1 MSTNNNRDIW
11 EIRSNTEIKGII
23 YSGYMQELTNKVT
36 SMFDFKGLPETVSEN
51 FFKLSLVLFGECAIL
66 KDKKGEYYAVKGQRS
81 GEPNAYYIPKGYVY
95 ANPAIGSETF
105 ENVKVNPYITIFYLT
120 PFDETT
126 LSGSGM
132 WALINRTA
140 RTLADID
147 VSIKTAVKNSRI
159 VGFCECDSDTIK
171 TRLDEAFKKMRNG
184 EDVFSVKSGFENEIK
199 LNPFLTGANLPEIMR
214 ELVELRQFVLANFYH
229 ALGINSNY
237 NLKRA
242 QISNEEIKTN
252 DDILI
257 INTYEIIKQL
267 KIGCDELNAKTGL
280 NVSVDYSEPWKILR
294 ETEINNEDTEDTET
308 ENNEES
314 EGEENEIYDNAG
326 NEN

>member
-1 MSTNNNRDIW
+1 MSTNVNRDIW

-23 YSGYMQELTNKVT
+23 YSGYMQELTNKIT

-51 FFKLSLVLFGECAIL
+51 FFKLALVLFGECAII
-66 KDKKGEYYAVKGQRS
+66 KDNSNYYAVKGQRS
-81 GEPNAYYIPKGYVY
+81 GKPNAYYIPQGYVY
-95 ANPAIGSETF
+95 ANPAINSRTF
-105 ENVKVNPYITIFYLT
+105 EDVKTDNNITIFYLT

-147 VSIKTAVKNSRI
+147 VSINTAVKNSRV

-199 LNPFLTGANLPEIMR
+199 LNPFLTGANLPETIR
-214 ELVELRQFVLANFYH
+214 ELVELRQFVIANFYH

-267 KIGCDELNAKTGL
+267 KIGCDELNAKTDL

-294 ETEINNEDTEDTET
+294 ETEINKEDTEDTET
-308 ENNEES
+308 ENNEEG
-314 EGEENEIYDNAG
+314 EGGENEIYDNTG

>member
-1 MSTNNNRDIW
+1 MSTNSNHDIW

-36 SMFDFKGLPETVSEN
+36 SMFDFEGLPETVSEN
-51 FFKLSLVLFGECAIL
+51 FFKLALVLFGECAIM
-66 KDKKGEYYAVKGQRS
+66 KDKKGNYYAVKGQRS

-147 VSIKTAVKNSRI
+147 VSINTAVKNSRV

-267 KIGCDELNAKTGL
+267 KIGCDELNTKTGL
-280 NVSVDYSEPWKILR
+280 NVTVDYSEPWKILR
-294 ETEINNEDTEDTET
+294 ETEINSEKTEDTET

-314 EGEENEIYDNAG
+314 EDGENEIYDDTG

>member
-1 MSTNNNRDIW
+1 MSNNTNHDIW
-11 EIRSNTEIKGII
+11 EIRSKTDIKGII

-36 SMFDFKGLPETVSEN
+36 SMFDFEGLPETVSEN
-51 FFKLSLVLFGECAIL
+51 FFKLALVLFGECAII
-66 KDKKGEYYAVKGQRS
+66 KDNGKYYAVKGQRS
-81 GEPNAYYIPKGYVY
+81 GKPNAYYIPQGYVY
-95 ANPAIGSETF
+95 ANPAINSRTF
-105 ENVKVNPYITIFYLT
+105 EDVKTDKDITIFYLT

-147 VSIKTAVKNSRI
+147 VSINTAVKNSR
-159 VGFCECDSDTIK
+159 VVAFCECDSDTIK

-199 LNPFLTGANLPEIMR
+199 LNPFLTGANLPETIR
-214 ELVELRQFVLANFYH
+214 ELVELRQFVIANFYH

-267 KIGCDELNAKTGL
+267 QAGCDELNAKTGL
-280 NVSVDYSEPWKILR
+280 NVTVDYSEPWKILR

-314 EGEENEIYDNAG
+314 EDGKNEVYDNTG